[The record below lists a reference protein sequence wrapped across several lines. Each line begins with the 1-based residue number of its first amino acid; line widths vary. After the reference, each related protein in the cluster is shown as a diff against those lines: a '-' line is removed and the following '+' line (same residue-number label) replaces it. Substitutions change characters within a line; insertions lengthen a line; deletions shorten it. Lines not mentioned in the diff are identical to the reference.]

1 MLRNVVKL
9 VTIERVL
16 ISGAIFAMLLVFTTT
31 LSVYPPPNCDES
43 WYASTAASLLERG
56 TFGVGVFPDGEPYLQ
71 DVNWVP
77 FGRSYGFGL
86 AAMFQLFGVS
96 LLVARIYSLLGWTLA
111 TIFVFLLGTRA
122 YHRRVGVVA
131 ALLFATSTKA
141 LFTAHLARPESWTTF
156 AVLAATWGTLVLVQG
171 KHIRLKTIF
180 LVGLLAVWPADFHGN
195 GLWFTIGLIIVVI
208 VELGVRRKLWRQLSL
223 YALGVLGGLVLWFA
237 LHLPGVDLREVL
249 LFIDGYRYTPVG
261 SSSSITSWWRNFATL
276 LAWARTVFWTSGGPL
291 SLVEAAFAILGL
303 GFVLYRRVLQ
313 DRVLGLLAVISV
325 LAFGLFFTQRFVQ
338 YGILWSPF
346 WYLLGVSAL
355 YELGRRF
362 KLPTWLSAPMKQ
374 RAILAA
380 VTLLVCA
387 QLLGDLWLVY
397 RHRDGDLSTMSDR
410 IATRIPSE
418 SRVMADPVWWWG
430 LRTDHVY
437 MTDEYTLILTK
448 TDDPVV
454 RTFLGLSTEAATVPA
469 LSRAFELLQ
478 PEYVVLDEAVGCLD
492 PQASIWPE
500 VQSIVMDKCTAIDS
514 VSGAWHGE
522 PGKEASQLAQIS
534 TVYACTA
541 W

>member
-1 MLRNVVKL
+1 MLRKVMKP

-16 ISGAIFAMLLVFTTT
+16 VIGAIVATLLVFTTT
-31 LSVYPPPNCDES
+31 LSVYPPPNCDET
-43 WYASTAASLLERG
+43 WYASTASSLLERG

-96 LLVARIYSLLGWTLA
+96 LLVARTYSLLGWALA

-171 KHIRLKTIF
+171 EHIRLKAIF
-180 LVGLLAVWPADFHGN
+180 FTGLLAVWPADFHGN
-195 GLWFTIGLIIVVI
+195 GLWFTLGLIYVVI
-208 VELGVRRKLWRQLSL
+208 VELGMRRKLWRQLSL
-223 YALGVLGGLVLWFA
+223 YALGVLVGLVLWFA
-237 LHLPGVDLREVL
+237 LHLPGVNLGEVL
-249 LFIDGYRYTPVG
+249 QFIDGYRYTPVS
-261 SSSSITSWWRNFATL
+261 SSSSIASWWRNFATL
-276 LAWARTVFWTSGGPL
+276 SDWARTVFWTAGGPL
-291 SLVEAAFAILGL
+291 SLVEATFALFGL
-303 GFVLYRRVLQ
+303 GFVLYRRALQ
-313 DRVLGLLAVISV
+313 DRVLGLLALISV
-325 LAFGLFFTQRFVQ
+325 LAFGLFFTQRFLQ

-346 WYLLGVSAL
+346 WYLLGVGAL
-355 YELGRRF
+355 YELGGRF
-362 KLPTWLSAPMKQ
+362 KLPIGLSAPVNQ

-380 VTLLVCA
+380 VTLLLSA

-397 RHRDGDLSTMSDR
+397 RHRGGDFSTMTDR

-430 LRTDHVY
+430 LRTDHEY

-454 RTFLGLSTEAATVPA
+454 RTFLGLSTESATVPA

-500 VQSIVMDKCTAIDS
+500 VQSIVMDKCTAVDS

-522 PGKEASQLAQIS
+522 LGKEASQLAQIS